1 MSKKW
6 TTEIDSDIG
15 RLTLEIDYHL
25 DSGSYGDQ
33 YTPSAHPSIEIQDM
47 KITLLKPDHDVLD
60 QLEEE
65 ILELYKTVKKLRS
78 EEGCPWDKKQTSESL
93 SQYIL
98 QEAYEVLESIDNKG
112 KNLSEE
118 LGDLLFQIIIQSVIA
133 EAVSYTHLT
142 LPTKRIV

>member
-33 YTPSAHPSIEIQDM
+33 YTPSTHPSIEIQDM
-47 KITLLKPDHDVLD
+47 KITVLKPDHNVLD

-65 ILELYKTVKKLRS
+65 ILEDEFNYDPEDYR
-78 EEGCPWDKKQTSESL
+78 D
-93 SQYIL
+93 
-98 QEAYEVLESIDNKG
+98 
-112 KNLSEE
+112 
-118 LGDLLFQIIIQSVIA
+118 
-133 EAVSYTHLT
+133 
-142 LPTKRIV
+142 